1 MITIVIPI
9 YNEEEGVR
17 ETYNQIA
24 EVLKKTKQEWELIF
38 VDDGSKD
45 NSFSIIKEI
54 GRKDTKVRGLKFSR
68 NFGQYA
74 AVSAGIHHAKGDA
87 IIIMDADLQ
96 EPPSLIPE
104 LLRQRELGYKAVYTS
119 ALTRKDSFL
128 RKLFGWIFYTIFGKA
143 SLWGNVQNISEMRL
157 IDRDIAN
164 AFVQLKE
171 KPRFLKGMFFWLGY
185 PHTIVKYEKQKREF
199 GVSKY
204 SFSKLAKLA
213 LDGIFSFSSIPLQ
226 FILFLGVIFLI
237 ISVVYLIFPL
247 VLFLLGNP
255 SVSFSITLF
264 AILFLGSIQLLSVGI
279 IGEYISR
286 IHDEVRQRPNFIIE
300 DRINF

>member
-1 MITIVIPI
+1 MISIIIPI
-9 YNEEEGVR
+9 YNEEEGIS
-17 ETYNQIA
+17 EAHKQLSN
-24 EVLKKTKQEWELIF
+24 VLESIEQKWELIF
-38 VDDGSKD
+38 IDDGSKD
-45 NSFSIIKEI
+45 NSFSKIKEI
-54 GRKDTKVRGLKFSR
+54 AKKDPHVRGLKFSR

-74 AVSAGIHHAKGDA
+74 AVSAGIHNAKGEA
-87 IIIMDADLQ
+87 LIIMDADLQ
-96 EPPSLIPE
+96 EPPTLIPK
-104 LLRQRELGYKAVYTS
+104 LLEQWKDGYKAVYTS
-119 ALTRKDSFL
+119 ATTRKDSLL
-128 RKLFGWIFYTIFGKA
+128 RRSLGWIFYKTFGKA
-143 SLWGNVQNISEMRL
+143 SLWGNIQNISEMRL

-226 FILFLGVIFLI
+226 FILFLGVIFFI
-237 ISVVYLIFPL
+237 ISVIYLVFPL
-247 VLFLLGNP
+247 VLFLLGNA
-255 SVSFSITLF
+255 SISFSITLF
-264 AILFLGSIQLLSVGI
+264 STLFLGSIQLLSIGI